1 MVVLQ
6 SVDGKVEQLNFDPPR
21 GKRADQILTSPLF
34 GLISTRSRDVSV
46 DVARY
51 AHLAGLAAANSNE
64 IAERQRLY
72 DKLNN
77 ILGSEETDL
86 QEAVRRALDRALDE
100 IVPEFFEENPPNLE
114 ALNFEVRRQLR
125 ELFEKQTDG

>member
-1 MVVLQ
+1 M
-6 SVDGKVEQLNFDPPR
+6 
-21 GKRADQILTSPLF
+21 
-34 GLISTRSRDVSV
+34 
-46 DVARY
+46 
-51 AHLAGLAAANSNE
+51 AAANSNE

-86 QEAVRRALDRALDE
+86 QEAVRRAVDRALDE